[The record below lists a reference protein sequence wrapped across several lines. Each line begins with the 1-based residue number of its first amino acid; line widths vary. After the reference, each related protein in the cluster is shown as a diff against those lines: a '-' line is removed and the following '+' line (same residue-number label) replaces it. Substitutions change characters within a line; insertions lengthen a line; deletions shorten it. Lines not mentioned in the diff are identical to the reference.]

1 MSAIAGPSISAIAN
15 DLALSRVPLPRVPDI
30 VLAKYRKMFLPQL
43 PV

>member
-1 MSAIAGPSISAIAN
+1 MSAIAGPSAIAN
-15 DLALSRVPLPRVPDI
+15 DWLYPGVPLPRVPDI